1 MGVLDRLRGRP
12 REDEVPS
19 PAEHP
24 AQLELAASPDSDGES
39 TSESDS
45 ESLSIPEMRGD
56 FMLLP
61 PMRPSFGRP
70 ATFGRSLD
78 DFLTTHRPITV
89 TTEPMA
95 HDIEPERL
103 GMMSARARRGGKP
116 TSKLPPAELTHRQIP
131 AEVDEEI
138 VESAP
143 AASPAPTRRLKAS
156 IPSPVQAARPDMS
169 GQMPS
174 VSHVHQAVRAPS
186 MRYSPPSAPLAQ
198 STPTVEL
205 EAVREASRM
214 DSAST
219 SPVIRPRGVGNIPGT
234 PIAAPVSSTP
244 LQVPVENP
252 RGGVADNDANIDL
265 DALTAPS
272 AADIPVISSPPR
284 FRGAPPPQSP
294 SSETSGTRP
303 LLSLPSAPESPAPL
317 PKSSESPEQ
326 ETDLVHRTSGSS
338 ESDASAM
345 SEPAAITAGTM
356 ADPTQP
362 RASRALLGD
371 QPSVTAPPPPMFGG
385 PAQVST
391 GSTGIQRK
399 ARTDSLPATPSVRSA
414 TQPAVTSPA
423 TRSSE
428 PLASVPSN
436 SPDAAPAPTAIPV
449 PPEVRRAV
457 TEAAGSAPDTALVH
471 MGEHAHGQASAL
483 NAEAFT
489 RDGEIFLA
497 ADAQLDSPRG
507 QALLAHELT
516 HVVQQ
521 QGQSMPMPDETTDKG
536 RDHEKA
542 AMNVERAIAEPPRAS
557 EPVDLHHAQGAQQTS
572 GAEPVNVPPGVQR
585 KARMNPS
592 NQDDDRVSMPPT
604 PAPEPAHASV
614 LQPTLKEQVD
624 LVHAGKAP
632 GVDQGAAEAVG
643 LGGVQRPRPASAA
656 RPEAG
661 TSLAV
666 PTNLATV
673 TPSAVT
679 TAPSAQSSGGG
690 SGNQGSSS
698 RETSE
703 VSRPEPSA
711 LEKGIGYFTRMTSA
725 PAAAPQDEESE
736 RGDLERQADSLY
748 PLIRSRLRAELVRDL
763 ERRGRLTRE
772 WR

>member
-1 MGVLDRLRGRP
+1 VGVLDRLRGRP
-12 REDEVPS
+12 REDEVSS
-19 PAEHP
+19 PAEPP

-61 PMRPSFGRP
+61 PMRPSFGRT

-78 DFLTTHRPITV
+78 DFLTTHRPISV

-116 TSKLPPAELTHRQIP
+116 TSKLPAAELTHRQIP
-131 AEVDEEI
+131 AEFDEEI

-205 EAVREASRM
+205 DAVREASRM

-244 LQVPVENP
+244 LQVPVEIP
-252 RGGVADNDANIDL
+252 RGGVVDNDANIDL

-317 PKSSESPEQ
+317 PKSSDSPQQ

-385 PAQVST
+385 TAQVST

-399 ARTDSLPATPSVRSA
+399 ARTDAPPATPSVRSA
-414 TQPAVTSPA
+414 AE
-423 TRSSE
+423 SSSINVQRTARAGT
-428 PLASVPSN
+428 L
-436 SPDAAPAPTAIPV
+436 PDAAPVPTAIPV

-592 NQDDDRVSMPPT
+592 IQDDDDRVSMPPT
-604 PAPEPAHASV
+604 PALEPAHASV

-632 GVDQGAAEAVG
+632 GVDQGAAQAVG

-673 TPSAVT
+673 PPSAVT
-679 TAPSAQSSGGG
+679 PAPSAQSSGGG

>member
-1 MGVLDRLRGRP
+1 
-12 REDEVPS
+12 
-19 PAEHP
+19 
-24 AQLELAASPDSDGES
+24 
-39 TSESDS
+39 
-45 ESLSIPEMRGD
+45 
-56 FMLLP
+56 
-61 PMRPSFGRP
+61 
-70 ATFGRSLD
+70 
-78 DFLTTHRPITV
+78 
-89 TTEPMA
+89 
-95 HDIEPERL
+95 
-103 GMMSARARRGGKP
+103 
-116 TSKLPPAELTHRQIP
+116 
-131 AEVDEEI
+131 
-138 VESAP
+138 
-143 AASPAPTRRLKAS
+143 
-156 IPSPVQAARPDMS
+156 
-169 GQMPS
+169 
-174 VSHVHQAVRAPS
+174 
-186 MRYSPPSAPLAQ
+186 
-198 STPTVEL
+198 
-205 EAVREASRM
+205 
-214 DSAST
+214 
-219 SPVIRPRGVGNIPGT
+219 
-234 PIAAPVSSTP
+234 
-244 LQVPVENP
+244 
-252 RGGVADNDANIDL
+252 
-265 DALTAPS
+265 
-272 AADIPVISSPPR
+272 
-284 FRGAPPPQSP
+284 
-294 SSETSGTRP
+294 
-303 LLSLPSAPESPAPL
+303 
-317 PKSSESPEQ
+317 
-326 ETDLVHRTSGSS
+326 
-338 ESDASAM
+338 M

-362 RASRALLGD
+362 RASRALLGY

-399 ARTDSLPATPSVRSA
+399 ARNDAPPATPSVRSA
-414 TQPAVTSPA
+414 TQPAVASPA

-436 SPDAAPAPTAIPV
+436 SPITQPSTAPAAESSSINVQRTARAGTLPDAAPAPTAIPV

-592 NQDDDRVSMPPT
+592 IQDDDDRVSMPPT
-604 PAPEPAHASV
+604 PALEPAHASV

-679 TAPSAQSSGGG
+679 PAPSAQSSGGG

>member
-12 REDEVPS
+12 REDAVSS
-19 PAEHP
+19 PAEPP

-61 PMRPSFGRP
+61 PMRPSFGRT

-78 DFLTTHRPITV
+78 DFLTTHRPISV

-116 TSKLPPAELTHRQIP
+116 TSKLPAAELTHRQIP
-131 AEVDEEI
+131 AEFDEEI

-174 VSHVHQAVRAPS
+174 V
-186 MRYSPPSAPLAQ
+186 
-198 STPTVEL
+198 
-205 EAVREASRM
+205 
-214 DSAST
+214 
-219 SPVIRPRGVGNIPGT
+219 
-234 PIAAPVSSTP
+234 
-244 LQVPVENP
+244 
-252 RGGVADNDANIDL
+252 ADGDANIDL

-317 PKSSESPEQ
+317 PKSSDSPER

-362 RASRALLGD
+362 RASRALHGD

-385 PAQVST
+385 SAQVST

-399 ARTDSLPATPSVRSA
+399 ARTDSPPATPSVRSA
-414 TQPAVTSPA
+414 AE
-423 TRSSE
+423 SSSINVQRKARAGT
-428 PLASVPSN
+428 L
-436 SPDAAPAPTAIPV
+436 PDAAPAPTAIPV

-497 ADAQLDSPRG
+497 ADAQLDTPRG

-521 QGQSMPMPDETTDKG
+521 QGQSLPIPDESTSKG
-536 RDHEKA
+536 RDHEQA
-542 AMNVERAIAEPPRAS
+542 AVNVERAIAEPPRAT

-592 NQDDDRVSMPPT
+592 IQDDDRVSMPPT
-604 PAPEPAHASV
+604 PALEPAHASV

-632 GVDQGAAEAVG
+632 GVDQGAAETVG

-679 TAPSAQSSGGG
+679 PAPSAQSSGGG

>member
-1 MGVLDRLRGRP
+1 MGLLDRLRGRP

-234 PIAAPVSSTP
+234 PIAARVSSTP

>member
-1 MGVLDRLRGRP
+1 
-12 REDEVPS
+12 
-19 PAEHP
+19 
-24 AQLELAASPDSDGES
+24 
-39 TSESDS
+39 
-45 ESLSIPEMRGD
+45 LSIPEMRGD

-214 DSAST
+214 DSAVT

-414 TQPAVTSPA
+414 TQLAVTSPA

>member
-12 REDEVPS
+12 REDAVSS
-19 PAEHP
+19 PAEPP

-61 PMRPSFGRP
+61 PMRPSFGRT

-78 DFLTTHRPITV
+78 DFLTTHRPISV

-116 TSKLPPAELTHRQIP
+116 TSKLPAAELTHRQIP
-131 AEVDEEI
+131 AEFDEEI

-244 LQVPVENP
+244 LQVPVGNP
-252 RGGVADNDANIDL
+252 RGGVADGDANIDL

-317 PKSSESPEQ
+317 PKSSDSPER

-345 SEPAAITAGTM
+345 SEPAVTSAGTM
-356 ADPTQP
+356 ANPSQP
-362 RASRALLGD
+362 RATRALLGD

-385 PAQVST
+385 SAQVST

-399 ARTDSLPATPSVRSA
+399 ARTDSPPATPSVRSA
-414 TQPAVTSPA
+414 AE
-423 TRSSE
+423 SSSINVQRKARAGT
-428 PLASVPSN
+428 L
-436 SPDAAPAPTAIPV
+436 PDAAPAPTAIPV

-497 ADAQLDSPRG
+497 ADAQLDTPRG

-521 QGQSMPMPDETTDKG
+521 QGQSLPIPDESTSKG
-536 RDHEKA
+536 RDHEQA
-542 AMNVERAIAEPPRAS
+542 AVNVERAIAEPPRAT

-592 NQDDDRVSMPPT
+592 IQDDDRVSMPPT
-604 PAPEPAHASV
+604 PALEPAHASV

-632 GVDQGAAEAVG
+632 GVDQGAAAAVG
-643 LGGVQRPRPASAA
+643 IGGVQQPRPASAA

-666 PTNLATV
+666 PMTVTTV
-673 TPSAVT
+673 TPSAIT
-679 TAPSAQSSGGG
+679 PAPVSQSGGG
-690 SGNQGSSS
+690 GSRGQSVAGS
-698 RETSE
+698 DTSE

-711 LEKGIGYFTRMTSA
+711 LEKGIGYFSRMTSA